1 MVACSSIGAAGV
13 AMIFVIYSAYMDY
26 ERFQK
31 RRRCVLHE
39 RIAHLL
45 WAAAGET
52 KTAGSLARD

>member
-26 ERFQK
+26 ERFRK

-39 RIAHLL
+39 RVAHLL
-45 WAAAGET
+45 WAAAGEMRVGGAAAT
-52 KTAGSLARD
+52 D

>member
-26 ERFQK
+26 ERFRK

-39 RIAHLL
+39 RVAHLL

-52 KTAGSLARD
+52 RTVGGPARN

>member
-26 ERFQK
+26 ERFRK
-31 RRRCVLHE
+31 KRRCVLHE
-39 RIAHLL
+39 RVAHLL

-52 KTAGSLARD
+52 GMLRGAARD

>member
-52 KTAGSLARD
+52 GTFGRSARD

>member
-26 ERFQK
+26 ERFRK

-39 RIAHLL
+39 RVAHLL

-52 KTAGSLARD
+52 KTFGRAARD